1 MDRRAFMLFTFAGLA
16 DPSPAPFT
24 TRSAQEPSLPAT
36 AASIGVVNS
45 ADTPFAAWLRDFT
58 ERAIHAGAPADL
70 VHREFDDLTPD
81 PKVTDLDGRQ
91 SEFSKPLG
99 DYVKGVVSD
108 TRIAQGR
115 AKLETLTWL
124 PDVERRFGVPSEI
137 LISIWAVETGFGA
150 IQGNFDVLRSVATL
164 AAAGRRRDWAEGELK
179 AIIQI
184 IATGQATRAQLR
196 GSWAGA
202 MGQTQFE
209 PSTYLQY
216 AVDGDGDGRRDIWN
230 SPEDALASTANL
242 LIHYG
247 WRPGQ
252 RAECEVI
259 LPAGFDYGL
268 AEGPSQTPIEW
279 AELGAVKADG
289 GSWAAADAV
298 TPAQLILPSGAYGP
312 AFLIFPNHM
321 AIRKYNNSTAYALSV
336 GLLAERIAG
345 AGPLHTPW
353 PYEVPLS
360 KTDRIDAQTALA
372 KLGFDPG
379 SLDGVIGAATRV
391 GLRAWQKAR
400 GLPADGYLSP
410 SVLQRLRAEAGI
422 AAPPASY
429 TATGDAPPAAPI
441 PYRNLPR

>member
-16 DPSPAPFT
+16 DPAHAPFT
-24 TRSAQEPSLPAT
+24 PTPVQDSDLPARP
-36 AASIGVVNS
+36 ASVAVVNS
-45 ADTPFAAWLRDFT
+45 ADTPFEAWMRDYID
-58 ERAIHAGAPADL
+58 RAIRAGAPADV
-70 VHREFDDLTPD
+70 VHREFDGLTPD
-81 PKVTDLDGRQ
+81 PKITDLDGRQ

-99 DYVKGVVSD
+99 SYVKGVVTED
-108 TRIAQGR
+108 RIEKGR
-115 AKLETLTWL
+115 LKLETLTWL
-124 PDVERRFGVPSEI
+124 PEVEQRFGVPREI
-137 LISIWAVETGFGA
+137 LLSIWSVETGFGA
-150 IQGNFDVLRSVATL
+150 IQGDFDVLRSLATL
-164 AAAGRRRDWAEGELK
+164 AAAGRRRDWAEGELNAVIK
-179 AIIQI
+179 I
-184 IATGQATRAQLR
+184 IATGQASRAQLR

-216 AVDGDGDGRRDIWN
+216 AVDGDGDGRRDIWT
-230 SPEDALASTANL
+230 SAEDALASTANL

-247 WRPGQ
+247 WKPGQ
-252 RAECEVI
+252 RWDCEVV

-268 AEGPSQTPIEW
+268 AEGPSQTPIDW

-289 GSWAAADAV
+289 GSWAGADAA
-298 TPAQLILPSGAYGP
+298 TPAQLILPAGAYGP